1 MDKAL
6 LAFIFTVVAVIIV
19 CTVIAIV
26 KQVRIN
32 RTSKNS
38 TVVGSYNHR
47 MKTKNYSGKYSICG
61 KIGEADAE
69 F

>member
-6 LAFIFTVVAVIIV
+6 LAFIFTLIAVIIV

-32 RTSKNS
+32 KTSKNS
-38 TVVGSYNHR
+38 TVVGSHNHR